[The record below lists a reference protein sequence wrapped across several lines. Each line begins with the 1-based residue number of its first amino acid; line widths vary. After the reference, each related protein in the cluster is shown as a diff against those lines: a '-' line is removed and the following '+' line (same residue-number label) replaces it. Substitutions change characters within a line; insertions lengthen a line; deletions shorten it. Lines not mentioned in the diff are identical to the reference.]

1 LQFAKWFNDAVAANV
16 HEPNGMSL
24 ATVSAEGRP
33 SNRFVLLKG
42 YDADGFKWYTNYG
55 SRKGHDLAETGKAA
69 LAFWWPDLERQV
81 RQTLWTSS
89 GAPQK
94 ELPRKQVN
102 RPQRRFSSMQEAMC
116 LARGNILAVLR

>member
-81 RQTLWTSS
+81 RQTSWNLS
-89 GAPQK
+89 GSPGKILTTRAAQK
-94 ELPRKQVN
+94 ASQPPIEEIFVN
-102 RPQRRFSSMQEAMC
+102 RKNDVTC
-116 LARGNILAVLR
+116 

>member
-1 LQFAKWFNDAVAANV
+1 MQFAKWFNDAVAANV

-24 ATVSAEGRP
+24 ATVSSEGRP

-81 RQTLWTSS
+81 RQTFS
-89 GAPQK
+89 GASGGK
-94 ELPRKQVN
+94 LTKRVARKAN
-102 RPQRRFSSMQEAMC
+102 NCPQRRSSPIGKVM
-116 LARGNILAVLR
+116 